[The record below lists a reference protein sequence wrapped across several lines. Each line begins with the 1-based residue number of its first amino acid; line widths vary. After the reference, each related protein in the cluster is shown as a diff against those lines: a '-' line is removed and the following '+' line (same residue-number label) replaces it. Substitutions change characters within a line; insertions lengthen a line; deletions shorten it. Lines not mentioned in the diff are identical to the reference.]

1 MSNWSHVV
9 TITAGSIAA
18 LRDQVIREI
27 EAKTQTG
34 HSVVSEAYTAGDSFT
49 ATITFTRAA

>member
-9 TITAGSIAA
+9 TITAGSVAA
-18 LRDQVIREI
+18 LRDQVTREI

-34 HSVVSEAYTAGDSFT
+34 HSVVSETYTAGDNFT
-49 ATITFTRAA
+49 ATITFTRAK